1 MSFLKRTY
9 KILTQVETW
18 FVFLIFLSAT
28 VATVINVIMRKVF
41 GTSFNWIDELS
52 RFIMIITVC
61 MGMSIAITGRSHPKM
76 DAVQGL
82 FKGNAKKI
90 VLLIADVVLAAIM
103 IYVSVIAIGQELKT
117 IRTGAAIST
126 LPLKLW
132 MFWMFV
138 PLGFTG
144 GSIRALFVVAFD
156 IMAFWNQDPRK
167 LDAAPAAGEEVAVP

>member
-1 MSFLKRTY
+1 MRFLKKAY
-9 KILTQVETW
+9 KVLTKVEIW
-18 FVFLIFLSAT
+18 FIFLVFLSAT
-28 VATVINVIMRKVF
+28 IATVINVIMRKMF

-61 MGMSIAITGRSHPKM
+61 MGMSLAITEKSHPKM

-82 FKGNAKKI
+82 FRGTAKKV
-90 VLLIADVVLAAIM
+90 VLLIADIVLAAVM
-103 IYVSVIAIGQELKT
+103 IYVSTLAIGQEIKT

-156 IMAFWNQDPRK
+156 IMAFCNKDPRK
-167 LDAAPAAGEEVAVP
+167 PDATPVLGEEAAVQ